1 MDLSGLDLDIGNN
14 DFFGNLDVVGL
25 EGGKAKTQSIPSVSI
40 TPTDTT
46 QKLSSISKQAM
57 EALEKDDILPLPE
70 NFEAYFEKTLS
81 QEQDENVREKIR
93 AMVES
98 ANHDSRLIALEKTFN
113 DNFTTLKSVL
123 EQLLTLCKQLS
134 SMERK
139 MPLRCC

>member
-46 QKLSSISKQAM
+46 QKLSSISKQTM

-70 NFEAYFEKTLS
+70 
-81 QEQDENVREKIR
+81 
-93 AMVES
+93 
-98 ANHDSRLIALEKTFN
+98 
-113 DNFTTLKSVL
+113 TLKL
-123 EQLLTLCKQLS
+123 ILKNTLT
-134 SMERK
+134 RT
-139 MPLRCC
+139 R